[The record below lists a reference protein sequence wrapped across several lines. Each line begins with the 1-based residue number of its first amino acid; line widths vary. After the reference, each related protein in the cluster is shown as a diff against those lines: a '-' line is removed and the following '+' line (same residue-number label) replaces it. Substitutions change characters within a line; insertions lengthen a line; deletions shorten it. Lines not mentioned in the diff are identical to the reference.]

1 MSLPVPLGE
10 LWSRTSC
17 WFQTTYP
24 QAPSVVPLDVSAQ
37 TTQPLSNIA
46 QGCSAQP
53 SFSGC
58 PSLHR
63 HGQGSATD
71 TPHFRSPCAVDLFRM
86 PPLPLPLPPGP
97 SSSLDI
103 SSCPLTPFPAPT
115 LTPQPL
121 FWPVSWTHRG
131 LGVGQ
136 WSLFVKSEHYWV
148 PDMCDSTHK
157 HVYTH
162 MCVYT
167 HARVHRA
174 ACSVV
179 SDVKTIFCDKSLQ

>member
-17 WFQTTYP
+17 WFQTEYP
-24 QAPSVVPLDVSAQ
+24 HAPSGVPLDVSAQ
-37 TTQPLSNIA
+37 TTQTLSSIA

-53 SFSGC
+53 FLWLPVCTGVAWAAALT
-58 PSLHR
+58 PSLSFTTWSWPL
-63 HGQGSATD
+63 QNASITLASA
-71 TPHFRSPCAVDLFRM
+71 
-86 PPLPLPLPPGP
+86 
-97 SSSLDI
+97 SLDI

-121 FWPVSWTHRG
+121 FWPVCWTHWG

-136 WSLFVKSEHYWV
+136 WSLHVKNEHYWV
-148 PDMCDSTHK
+148 SDMYDSTHK
-157 HVYTH
+157 CAYTH

-167 HARVHRA
+167 HARA

-179 SDVKTIFCDKSLQ
+179 SDAGTIFCDTSL